1 MENFFDQSTYEK
13 ISFRVKQIE
22 SVMGFMKTHIASG
35 AKEKASKE
43 AGNLV
48 DEIWKL
54 KDLLDS

>member
-1 MENFFDQSTYEK
+1 
-13 ISFRVKQIE
+13 
-22 SVMGFMKTHIASG
+22 MKTHIASG